1 VGNIAKFLGQRDL
14 AGISAEHVEQDRLEA
29 VVGTSR
35 VARSRPDALI
45 FLADQLLVRQML
57 IGIAPQAL
65 ADFGVKDFREALREA
80 IGKCLQQDVRIV
92 VMGFLERSRCGSS
105 P

>member
-1 VGNIAKFLGQRDL
+1 
-14 AGISAEHVEQDRLEA
+14 
-29 VVGTSR
+29 
-35 VARSRPDALI
+35 
-45 FLADQLLVRQML
+45 ML

-92 VMGFLERSRCGSS
+92 VMGFLEPFEMRLQPVNRGAPWSVREDWWF
-105 P
+105 